1 MGEKK
6 EDGKKD
12 DEKKPMSRD
21 DYVSTMEGNC
31 SKPCAPEYFGLVA
44 KFDKKYFDKYPGRSC
59 GELDTFIIKDC
70 VKHGYDV
77 KKFTAMCGY
86 CIPSYNEA
94 KFRFD
99 IMMGPGDDPKKD
111 DEKKEDEKK
120 DDEKKEDEKKEEEKK
135 EDEKKEDEK
144 KEDEKK
150 GDEKKED
157 EKKEDEKKEGD
168 KKEDE
173 KKEDEK
179 KEDETKEDEKKEA
192 EKKEDEKKEDE

>member
-1 MGEKK
+1 MAEKKDDEKKEDEKKEEEKKEDEKKEDEKKEDEKKEDEKKEDEKKEDGKKEDEKK

-111 DEKKEDEKK
+111 DEKKEDE
-120 DDEKKEDEKKEEEKK
+120 
-135 EDEKKEDEK
+135 
-144 KEDEKK
+144 
-150 GDEKKED
+150 
-157 EKKEDEKKEGD
+157 
-168 KKEDE
+168 
-173 KKEDEK
+173 
-179 KEDETKEDEKKEA
+179 
-192 EKKEDEKKEDE
+192 